1 MHRALVLLDSFCI
14 PLVCGVVGS
23 LYICTSRGISTLVF
37 KSTSMAFIC
46 NINAQI
52 AGLMSWSLSGHG
64 GRAFQPANVSIKDS
78 ENSTQLANYSFA
90 TAAVL
95 GAPREIGSSDAAIA

>member
-1 MHRALVLLDSFCI
+1 MHEALVVLDSFVI
-14 PLVCGVVGS
+14 PLVCSMLGS
-23 LYICTSRGISTLVF
+23 LYICTSRGISLLVF

-78 ENSTQLANYSFA
+78 ENSTLLANYSF
-90 TAAVL
+90 
-95 GAPREIGSSDAAIA
+95 IASIVVALVTLPIALLFGLF